1 MATEE
6 FASVWTRPKRK
17 RREQPALS
25 QEQIVAEAIKL
36 LDADGLEALSMRKL
50 GAALG
55 AVATAVYWHVANKE
69 ELMELVVDHVYGEI
83 EVPRVEDPE
92 KWREAA
98 TEFAQAF
105 RALILRHPWMGA
117 TLAGAG
123 VTYLGPNMLRLSDEM
138 LGLYEAAG
146 FDLQEANLA
155 STAVL
160 SFVVGIASTEAA
172 TLSQVKRSG
181 LSAEDWMAAA
191 WPAARQ
197 AAQSLP
203 RLKALYAVYD
213 ATAASDNGDETFD
226 YGLARVLDGLE
237 ARLAASR

>member
-69 ELMELVVDHVYGEI
+69 ELLELVVDQIYGEI
-83 EVPRVEDPE
+83 EVPTVARPRE
-92 KWREAA
+92 WRPAA
-98 TEFAQAF
+98 LACAESF
-105 RALILRHPWMGA
+105 RSMVVRHPWMA
-117 TLAGAG
+117 VTLAEVGL
-123 VTYLGPNMLRLSDEM
+123 TYLGPNMMRVSDRM
-138 LGLYEAAG
+138 LTLYEDGG
-146 FDLQEANLA
+146 FDLLEADQAAKTVIAFVLGYA
-155 STAVL
+155 S
-160 SFVVGIASTEAA
+160 SEAA
-172 TLSQVKRSG
+172 TLTQLHRSG
-181 LSAEDWMAAA
+181 LSMDEWMAKV
-191 WPAARQ
+191 WPAAEE
-197 AAQSLP
+197 AAQEHP
-203 RLKALYAVYD
+203 RMKALYAAYRGMD
-213 ATAASDNGDETFD
+213 ATESNEDTFD

-237 ARLAASR
+237 ARLQK

>member
-69 ELMELVVDHVYGEI
+69 ELIELVVDHVYSEI
-83 EVPRVEDPE
+83 EVPEATGPAD
-92 KWREAA
+92 WRPAA
-98 TEFAQAF
+98 VEFAGNF
-105 RALILRHPWMGA
+105 RGMILRHPWMGA
-117 TLAGAG
+117 TLADVG
-123 VTYLGPNMLRLSDEM
+123 VTLLGPNLMRLSDQM
-138 LGLYEAAG
+138 LALFEAAG
-146 FDLQEANLA
+146 FDLQEANQA

-160 SFVVGIASTEAA
+160 SYVVGIASTEAA
-172 TLSQVKRSG
+172 TLSKVKRSG
-181 LSAEDWMAAA
+181 LSIEDFMARA
-191 WPAARQ
+191 WPAAQQ
-197 AAQSLP
+197 AAESYP
-203 RLKALYAVYD
+203 RLKALYSVYNSQE
-213 ATAASDNGDETFD
+213 AADDGETVFR
-226 YGLARVLDGLE
+226 YGLDRVLDGLE
-237 ARLAASR
+237 LRLKS